1 MSLKIAVWYNLPTG
15 GSKRALYQH
24 VKGLIGRGHQ
34 IETWRP
40 PFPDLQSKEFAP
52 IHKLVQEHEVGL
64 PDLGPSNRW
73 LARIAGQAAS
83 SIHDIRQM
91 ELHSEEVVRQ
101 ISNAQFDVVFANTC
115 LRFHAPF
122 IARNLSTPSLL
133 YLNEPQRYYYEA
145 LPSLRWKAPP
155 REFFRNRSPSGLKA
169 ILRDA
174 INIQSDR
181 VEVREETLNAAAY
194 GTLLVNSNFSRES
207 ILRAYGID
215 STVCYLGIDTE
226 KFVDLG
232 LEREPFVISLGSLT
246 PTKKVEFIIRSLGT
260 IKVNRPPLVWVGNAS
275 HAPYVNR
282 MKEIALELGV
292 DFQPKE
298 LISDNELVNLLNRAS
313 LMVYAPHLEPFGL
326 APLEA
331 NACACPVLA
340 VCEGGV
346 KETIIDGQNGRFAE
360 PEESAFGAA
369 IQKMMQDPVALRSM
383 GQEAKHMA
391 HSKWTLGA
399 ATERLESYLIQEA
412 AKGPRR

>member
-1 MSLKIAVWYNLPTG
+1 VGLKIAVWYNLPTG

-24 VKGLIGRGHQ
+24 VKGLIGRGHY
-34 IETWRP
+34 IEAWRP
-40 PFPDLQSKEFAP
+40 PFPDSESKQFAP
-52 IHKLVQEHEVGL
+52 IHELVREHEVAL
-64 PDLGPSNRW
+64 PDPGPSNRW
-73 LARIAGQAAS
+73 LQRIAGQAAS
-83 SIHDIRQM
+83 SIHDMRQM

-101 ISNAQFDVVFANTC
+101 ISNSQFDVVFANTC

-155 REFFRNRSPSGLKA
+155 KEFFKNRSPSGLKA

-181 VEVREETLNAAAY
+181 VEVREETLNATAF

-207 ILRAYGID
+207 ILRAYGIN

-232 LEREPFVISLGSLT
+232 LEREPFLISLGSLT
-246 PTKKVEFIIRSLGT
+246 PTKKVEFIIRALG
-260 IKVNRPPLVWVGNAS
+260 KVKANRPPLVWVGNAA

-282 MKEIALELGV
+282 MRELAAELGV
-292 DFQPKE
+292 DFRPKE

-346 KETIIDGQNGRFAE
+346 KETIIDGQNGRFAD
-360 PEESAFGAA
+360 PDEEAFGAA
-369 IQKMMQDPVALRSM
+369 IAEMMEDPVSLRQM
-383 GQEAKHMA
+383 GQEAKRMA
-391 HSKWTLGA
+391 HAKWTLDA
-399 ATERLESYLIQEA
+399 ATKRLEGYLIREA
-412 AKGPRR
+412 AKGSRK